1 MTGVLAMH
9 PYLDRFG
16 TDTTGSGVS
25 LVFSMYNV
33 GSLIGSFPAAFI
45 ADKWGRKWGM
55 WSGSGFIILGMI
67 IAAASPNF
75 STLVGGRF
83 VLGCESSSHPQLMVF
98 RGSQLDES
106 FRSSCKLD

>member
-1 MTGVLAMH
+1 MTGILAMK

-16 TDTTGSGVS
+16 TGTTGSGVS

-33 GSLIGSFPAAFI
+33 GSLLGSFPAAYI

-55 WSGSGFIILGMI
+55 WSGAGFIILGMI
-67 IAAASPNF
+67 IAAAAPDF

-83 VLGCESSSHPQLMVF
+83 VLGCECA
-98 RGSQLDES
+98 RGEIPS
-106 FRSSCKLD
+106 